1 MDFKIERN
9 QLLGFHEA
17 TPRINYGLC
26 VYLLNCSLM
35 LGTVFKDKVRIVFL
49 MTKSREE
56 CWNIRVYYK

>member
-1 MDFKIERN
+1 MK
-9 QLLGFHEA
+9 LLQ
-17 TPRINYGLC
+17 GLIMGSV

-56 CWNIRVYYK
+56 CWSIRVYNK